1 MGYTPQQLR
10 EIAKVILA
18 HGSLEST
25 FDNFQTS
32 SNEKVERK
40 LAEAIDFYERTVPM
54 EIRAEAK
61 QEPESRNGAHGWR
74 LRRRML
80 PQAAQRVN
88 TQDDHDE
95 GRKP

>member
-54 EIRAEAK
+54 EIRAEIVRTTGDDLAYKAK
-61 QEPESRNGAHGWR
+61 MR
-74 LRRRML
+74 LERRIYHC
-80 PQAAQRVN
+80 A
-88 TQDDHDE
+88 
-95 GRKP
+95 GCK